1 MAADKLQVMRK
12 GKENYDVLLR
22 MSDLKVYPKEK
33 REQLLQGYEEEKD
46 EGLLLMQQME
56 SIEVDDYERLD
67 QIEAPAQQGEDQ
79 TTKK

>member
-1 MAADKLQVMRK
+1 MAADKLQIMRK

-46 EGLLLMQQME
+46 EGLLLIQ
-56 SIEVDDYERLD
+56 
-67 QIEAPAQQGEDQ
+67 
-79 TTKK
+79 